1 MDFQSFQILICHKNN
16 IKQRDEETKNLKKSM
31 HACIFNNRVRSYG
44 GYFSLW
50 KITLMILLF

>member
-16 IKQRDEETKNLKKSM
+16 TKQRDETKNLKKSM
-31 HACIFNNRVRSYG
+31 HACIFNNRLRSHG

-50 KITLMILLF
+50 KITLMI

>member
-16 IKQRDEETKNLKKSM
+16 TKQRDEETKNLKKSM
-31 HACIFNNRVRSYG
+31 HACIFNNRLRSHG

-50 KITLMILLF
+50 KITLMI